1 MAYKDDFMVGDHDLY
16 QTFKRV
22 TELGATVL
30 VHAENGNMID
40 FVSNLCVSRCRLVAN
55 NNLSYHN
62 QSCNSLDYS
71 WPAYKSVFQRFIYET
86 QMAFK

>member
-1 MAYKDDFMVGDHDLY
+1 MVNLFMGSITLKVRETLAYKDDFMVGDHDLY

-40 FVSNLCVSRCRLVAN
+40 FVSSLCVSRCR
-55 NNLSYHN
+55 
-62 QSCNSLDYS
+62 
-71 WPAYKSVFQRFIYET
+71 
-86 QMAFK
+86 